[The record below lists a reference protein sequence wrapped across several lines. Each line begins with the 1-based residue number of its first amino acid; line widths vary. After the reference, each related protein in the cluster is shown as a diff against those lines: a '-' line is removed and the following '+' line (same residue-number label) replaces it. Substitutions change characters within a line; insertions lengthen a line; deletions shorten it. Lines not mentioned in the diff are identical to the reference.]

1 MFTFIKD
8 TFSVVYLK
16 EKDKYGIYVI
26 IISKFVKVNKLYDK
40 QSLRFNNNSLLLKDN
55 FY

>member
-16 EKDKYGIYVI
+16 KNKYGIYVI